1 MLFAAGILLYLAV
14 WAALLHYHG
23 CVSDELAA
31 TRAELEETEERLV
44 TWDGRLQAWAR
55 RLDAQEARLIA
66 SGRCHSAAECARNVS
81 RAEAYERVIAA
92 YDELVDGIATNLAA
106 DGSAYQP
113 GGDAG
118 AVPSSAA
125 PATPDAD
132 RPGGPHLYVPGGPG

>member
-23 CVSDELAA
+23 CVSDEQAACERHLAA
-31 TRAELEETEERLV
+31 WSRQL
-44 TWDGRLQAWAR
+44 DKWAAS
-55 RLDAQEARLIA
+55 LAA
-66 SGRCHSAAECARNVS
+66 SGRCHSAAECTRNVS

-92 YDELVDGIATNLAA
+92 YDELVDGLAHNLAA
-106 DGSAYQP
+106 EVPPTP

-118 AVPSSAA
+118 AALEGTA

-132 RPGGPHLYVPGGPG
+132 RPNGPHLYVPGGPG